1 MDMVYLW
8 CKLRTGQWEHALQLL
23 DSMQMAAIH
32 PTVVTYN
39 TTISSL
45 EKGAQWERALTIF
58 NSMPAEQ
65 VSPDVITV
73 NATISSCEKGGKWM
87 HATKLLDSMAELS
100 IAPKVITYN
109 ATISSCRKDG
119 RWDIA
124 LSLLHDMFFGKLLPD
139 VVSYNACMAVFET
152 SGKWNYALELL
163 VLMNM
168 EKAVVPNV
176 RTYNAA
182 MRSCGKQWEIA
193 VDFFDCMVGATI
205 EPDTLSYNAVM
216 GCFRSAEKS
225 QKAFSFLNTMPH
237 ISLYS
242 YNAALAAC
250 AKPGEWQLALYIFK
264 KMPQTRV
271 AVDVLSYNSTINS
284 CEKSSKW
291 QYALHLLNSMSIAA
305 LEATVVTYNAA
316 ISSVSSE
323 WEQAVAL
330 FSHMRSAQILPDVI
344 TFNAMIT
351 AYGNSAQKQRALELL
366 ETMTKFHKLHKL
378 HKLSP
383 DVISFNA
390 AIRSCQDN
398 WIQATA
404 LFEQMTSYRLNPDL
418 ISYNSLVSSCSDATV
433 WQRAL
438 FLLTSLQFSELR
450 PDLVGYTSCLG
461 GKCGKL
467 LYMTW
472 LSRHRK
478 YIKSLNMILK
488 GDLSADICRQYIFI
502 VTKSSPSPLVKKGF
516 YISQLKGG
524 QNPKLP

>member
-1 MDMVYLW
+1 
-8 CKLRTGQWEHALQLL
+8 
-23 DSMQMAAIH
+23 MAKIH

-45 EKGAQWERALTIF
+45 EKGAQWERALVIF
-58 NSMPAEQ
+58 NSMLSSVSPAE

-73 NATISSCEKGGKWM
+73 NATISSCEKAGKWM
-87 HATKLLDSMAELS
+87 HATKLLDMAEHGS

-124 LSLLHDMFFGKLLPD
+124 LSLLHEMFLGKLLPD

-163 VLMNM
+163 MHM
-168 EKAVVPNV
+168 EKAKVVPNV

-193 VDFFDCMVGATI
+193 VDFFNRMAGAAI

-225 QKAFSFLNTMPH
+225 QQAFSFLNTMPH

-250 AKPGEWQLALYIFK
+250 AKPGEWQLALHIFK

-291 QYALHLLNSMSIAA
+291 QHALHLLDMSIAA

-330 FSHMRSAQILPDVI
+330 FSRMRSADILPDVI

-351 AYGNSAQKQRALELL
+351 AYGNSAQKQRALKLL
-366 ETMTKFHKLHKL
+366 ETMRF

-390 AIRSCQDN
+390 AIRAIGSCH
-398 WIQATA
+398 WIEATA
-404 LFEQMTSYRLNPDL
+404 LVEQMTIHRLSPDV
-418 ISYNSLVSSCSDATV
+418 ISYNSLISSCSDAAL

-438 FLLTSLQFSELR
+438 FLLPSLQFSELR
-450 PDLVGYTSCLG
+450 PALVGYTSCLG
-461 GKCGKL
+461 GKRGKL
-467 LYMTW
+467 PCMMTW
-472 LSRHRK
+472 LSPLNRK
-478 YIKSLNMILK
+478 YIKYDSDRIHLL
-488 GDLSADICRQYIFI
+488 LQTFADSFLI
-502 VTKSSPSPLVKKGF
+502 VTQLSFPFAKKGF
-516 YISQLKGG
+516 YLNFSGPH
-524 QNPKLP
+524 NPSFFKLFSSS